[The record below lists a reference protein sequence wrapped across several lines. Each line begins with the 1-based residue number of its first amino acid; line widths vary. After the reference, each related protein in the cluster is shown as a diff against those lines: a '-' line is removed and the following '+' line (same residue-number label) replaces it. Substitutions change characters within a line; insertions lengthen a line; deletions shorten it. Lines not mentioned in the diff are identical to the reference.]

1 MFPSENYAI
10 PKGSTVLVTGANGYL
25 ASHVV
30 DVLLET
36 GFKVRGTVR
45 SRKPWLDKLFEE
57 RHGQGKYQSIVVPD
71 LAAKGA
77 YNMAMRG
84 VAAVVHVVCHR

>member
-1 MFPSENYAI
+1 MFPAEDYAI

-30 DVLLET
+30 DILLEI

-45 SRKPWLDKLFEE
+45 SKKPWLDKLFEQ
-57 RHGQGKYQSIVVPD
+57 RHGQQQYQSIVVPD
-71 LAAKGA
+71 LAAEGA
-77 YNMAMRG
+77 YVQAMRG
-84 VAAVVHVVCHR
+84 VAAVVHVVY